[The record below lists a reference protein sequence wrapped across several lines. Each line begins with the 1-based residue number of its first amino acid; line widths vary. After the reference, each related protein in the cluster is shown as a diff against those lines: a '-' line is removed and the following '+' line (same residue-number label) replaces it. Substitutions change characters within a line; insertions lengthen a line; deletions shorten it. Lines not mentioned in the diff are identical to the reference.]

1 MQKEI
6 RGISD
11 CCPLEIGQQYELNID
26 GISSEGQGIGRYSG
40 IAVFVPLALPG
51 ERVLARVKR
60 IKKNYAEAELMHILS
75 VSPYR
80 ERPACEVFGRCGACS
95 LMHMC
100 YETQLE
106 VKRMLVRDA
115 LERIGGFKNISVN
128 PTMGMDKPLRYRNKA
143 VFPFGNVQGKVVF
156 GCYERKSHRLVETQ
170 DCLLQSETAIGVMK
184 AICAWANEFGVKAY
198 EQRIYGNDYDGVK
211 PGQKNGKGHIKRQ
224 TKKELKEREGI
235 LRYGIIRI
243 TSEGVMVM
251 VVTSGAL
258 PYEKEL
264 IERLRMAESRLA
276 SIQHNINLR
285 NDNLIMGEK
294 SRLIYGRK
302 TIQEELDGLSFD
314 VSAESF
320 LQVNPSQ
327 TLRLYNTVVSGLE
340 LTKKDS
346 VLDLYCGIGTISLLM
361 AQKAGHVL
369 GVEVVQA
376 AIEDA
381 KRNAKRNGIDNVE
394 FICGSVEDFLKDD
407 KKTMNSGSYST
418 DSCERNPLT
427 YLSKYVKINS
437 TDQTEVSPN
446 AITAIVM
453 DPPRKG
459 TEPQAIEAI
468 IASGIPKL
476 AYVSCNPATLAR
488 DCKQLSAGGYEITYV
503 QPVDMFP
510 ETEHVETVCLLVLR
524 NHVTHINID
533 VDVEELV
540 QDKRGQATYPQ
551 IKKYV
556 LEQTGL
562 KVSSLYISQ
571 IKRKCGL
578 EVGDSYN
585 KPKSE
590 DAHVPQCPPE
600 KEAAIMDALRH
611 FGMIS

>member
-1 MQKEI
+1 MQKDVN
-6 RGISD
+6 GISD

-26 GISSEGQGIGRYSG
+26 GISSEGQGIGRYFG

-51 ERVLARVKR
+51 ERVLVRVKR
-60 IKKNYAEAELMHILS
+60 IKKNYAEAELMQILS
-75 VSPYR
+75 ASSNR
-80 ERPACEVFGRCGACS
+80 EHPACEVFGRCGACS
-95 LMHMC
+95 LMHMS

-106 VKRMLVRDA
+106 AKRMWVRDA

-198 EQRIYGNDYDGVK
+198 EQRTYRNDYDGANL
-211 PGQKNGKGHIKRQ
+211 GQKNGKEQIKRQ
-224 TKKELKEREGI
+224 TKKGIDEREGI

-243 TSEGVMVM
+243 TSEGVMVV
-251 VVTSGAL
+251 VVTTGAL

-264 IERLRMAESRLA
+264 IERLCMAEPGIV

-340 LTKKDS
+340 LTKQDS

-407 KKTMNSGSYST
+407 KKNLNGGSNSTDNGGSNSIDNDGRNST
-418 DSCERNPLT
+418 DSYGRNPLT
-427 YLSKYVKINS
+427 YLSNYVKINS
-437 TDQTEVSPN
+437 TDSCGRNSTENGGSNSTDRIEVSLK

-459 TEPQAIEAI
+459 AEPQVIEAI
-468 IASGIPKL
+468 IASGISKL

-510 ETEHVETVCLLVLR
+510 ETEHVETVVSMSK
-524 NHVTHINID
+524 
-533 VDVEELV
+533 VE
-540 QDKRGQATYPQ
+540 D
-551 IKKYV
+551 
-556 LEQTGL
+556 
-562 KVSSLYISQ
+562 
-571 IKRKCGL
+571 
-578 EVGDSYN
+578 
-585 KPKSE
+585 
-590 DAHVPQCPPE
+590 
-600 KEAAIMDALRH
+600 
-611 FGMIS
+611 

>member
-1 MQKEI
+1 MQKDVS
-6 RGISD
+6 GISA

-26 GISSEGQGIGRYSG
+26 GISSEGQGIGRYFG
-40 IAVFVPLALPG
+40 IAVFVPLALPD
-51 ERVLARVKR
+51 ERVLVRVRR
-60 IKKNYAEAELMHILS
+60 IKKNYAEAELMQILS
-75 VSPYR
+75 ASPYR

-95 LMHMC
+95 LMHMS

-128 PTMGMDKPLRYRNKA
+128 STMGMDKPLRYRNKA
-143 VFPFGNVQGKVVF
+143 VFPFGNVHGKVVF

-170 DCLLQSETAIGVMK
+170 DCLLQSETTIGVMK

-198 EQRIYGNDYDGVK
+198 EQRTYRNDYDGMN
-211 PGQKNGKGHIKRQ
+211 PGRKNGKRQ
-224 TKKELKEREGI
+224 TKNELKECEGI
-235 LRYGIIRI
+235 LRYGIIRT
-243 TSEGVMVM
+243 TSEGTM
-251 VVTSGAL
+251 VVLVTTGAL

-264 IERLRMAESRLA
+264 IEQLCRAESGIV

-327 TLRLYNTVVSGLE
+327 TMRLYNTVVSGLE

-369 GVEVVQA
+369 GVEIVQN

-394 FICGSVEDFLKDD
+394 FICGSVEDLINDD
-407 KKTMNSGSYST
+407 MS
-418 DSCERNPLT
+418 LT
-427 YLSKYVKINS
+427 KGRSNS
-437 TDQTEVSPN
+437 TERTEVLAN

-459 TEPQAIEAI
+459 AEPQVIEAI

-488 DCKQLSAGGYEITYV
+488 DCKHLAAGGYEITYA

-510 ETEHVETVCLLVLR
+510 ETEHVETIVLL
-524 NHVTHINID
+524 THI
-533 VDVEELV
+533 
-540 QDKRGQATYPQ
+540 K
-551 IKKYV
+551 
-556 LEQTGL
+556 
-562 KVSSLYISQ
+562 
-571 IKRKCGL
+571 
-578 EVGDSYN
+578 
-585 KPKSE
+585 
-590 DAHVPQCPPE
+590 
-600 KEAAIMDALRH
+600 
-611 FGMIS
+611 

>member
-1 MQKEI
+1 MQKIREI
-6 RGISD
+6 SA

-51 ERVLARVKR
+51 ERVLVRVKR
-60 IKKNYAEAELMHILS
+60 IKKNYAEAELMHVLS
-75 VSPYR
+75 ASPYR
-80 ERPACEVFGRCGACS
+80 EHPACEVFGRCGACS

-106 VKRMLVRDA
+106 VKCMLVRDA
-115 LERIGGFKNISVN
+115 LERIGGFKNINVN
-128 PTMGMDKPLRYRNKA
+128 PTIGMDKPLRYRNKA

-170 DCLLQSETAIGVMK
+170 DCLLQSETAIGVMQ
-184 AICAWANEFGVKAY
+184 AICAWANEFGIKAY
-198 EQRIYGNDYDGVK
+198 EQRTYRNDYDGTN
-211 PGQKNGKGHIKRQ
+211 PGQKNGKRQ
-224 TKKELKEREGI
+224 TKNELKECEGI

-243 TSEGVMVM
+243 TSEGTM
-251 VVTSGAL
+251 VVVVTTGAL
-258 PYEKEL
+258 PYEKEF
-264 IERLRMAESRLA
+264 IERLCMAEPRIV

-327 TLRLYNTVVSGLE
+327 TMKLYNTVVSGLE
-340 LTKKDS
+340 STKQDS

-369 GVEVVQA
+369 GVEIVQN

-394 FICGSVEDFLKDD
+394 FIYGSVEDFLKDD
-407 KKTMNSGSYST
+407 KKIMSGGS
-418 DSCERNPLT
+418 
-427 YLSKYVKINS
+427 NS
-437 TDQTEVSPN
+437 TERIEVSTN
-446 AITAIVM
+446 AITTIVM

-459 TEPQAIEAI
+459 AEPQVIEAI

-488 DCKQLSAGGYEITYV
+488 DCKQLAAGGYEITYV

-510 ETEHVETVCLLVLR
+510 ETEHVETVCLLSKLQSKE
-524 NHVTHINID
+524 HIEIEVAMD
-533 VDVEELV
+533 EMDLTSAES
-540 QDKRGQATYPQ
+540 KATYEE
-551 IKKYV
+551 IREYV
-556 LEQTGL
+556 FEHTGL
-562 KVSSLYISQ
+562 KVSHLYIAQ
-571 IKRKCGL
+571 VKQKYGIIERKN
-578 EVGDSYN
+578 YN

-590 DAHVPQCPPE
+590 NAKQPQCPPE
-600 KEAAIMDALRH
+600 KEKAITEAFNY
-611 FGMIS
+611 FGML